1 MDKIWYVYSPKKG
14 KFIRISQEDLE
25 ENDICCCKKDGSFVI
40 EDTSTVFVVTK
51 ATKEEDPMMMHEE
64 LTEFKIESLVRL
76 LGFIATV
83 HDEAGVYL
91 LPSACEKYQYD
102 NGEFDFDKVDAD
114 YGILKFSGGDD
125 WYNHASENIKKILQK
140 NCSG

>member
-1 MDKIWYVYSPKKG
+1 MDKIWYVYSQKKG
-14 KFIRISQEDLE
+14 KFVRISQEDLE

-51 ATKEEDPMMMHEE
+51 VTKEEDPMMHAE

-83 HDEAGVYL
+83 YNEAGVYL
-91 LPSACEKYQYD
+91 LPSVCAKYQYD

-114 YGILKFSGGDD
+114 YGIIKFSGGDE
-125 WYNHASENIKKILQK
+125 WYNHASDNLKKILEK
-140 NCSG
+140 NCSS

>member
-51 ATKEEDPMMMHEE
+51 ATKEEDPMMHAE

-76 LGFIATV
+76 LGFIAAV